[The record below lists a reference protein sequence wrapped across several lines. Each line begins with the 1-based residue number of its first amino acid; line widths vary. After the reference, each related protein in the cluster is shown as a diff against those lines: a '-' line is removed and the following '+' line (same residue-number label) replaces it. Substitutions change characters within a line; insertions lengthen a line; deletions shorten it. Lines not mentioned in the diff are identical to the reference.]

1 MRVRQSNYEL
11 RDEVPNFGASEV
23 RKLTSLYTLV
33 IVMAQMAMSEHS
45 ELDSFMENVNGKLD
59 EASID
64 IIRQTLEVNGFTS
77 RLQIKLISERHL
89 ELMFQGV
96 NLTMGAKSLL
106 SYHLQVLRDESPLQ
120 SGNMKK
126 AQKSSSPDRGTA
138 VDDQCGAKYSKRV
151 SICV

>member
-1 MRVRQSNYEL
+1 
-11 RDEVPNFGASEV
+11 
-23 RKLTSLYTLV
+23 
-33 IVMAQMAMSEHS
+33 MAQMAMSEHS
-45 ELDSFMENVNGKLD
+45 ELDSFMENLNGKLD

-96 NLTMGAKSLL
+96 NLTMGVKSLL

-120 SGNMKK
+120 SGKMKK
-126 AQKSSSPDRGTA
+126 AQKSSSPDRELLLMISVVRNT
-138 VDDQCGAKYSKRV
+138 RNE
-151 SICV
+151 